1 LITIA
6 SRLDFRL
13 SLSRA
18 SLVVGG
24 WPVEGYAISIAL
36 AFVVFPFVALVALF
50 PYVAAQYRR
59 RGRLGFGQV
68 LLASA
73 FAIYAVGLVLLVNL
87 PIPSFSGDFCATK
100 ASHAQTHWGQTFDD
114 MRHWARGGKL
124 LLGNPAFEVRVFN
137 VALFVP
143 LGMFLRHLFGRGV
156 VVTVIIGFAVS
167 LAVELTQLTAVW
179 GLFPCSW
186 RTFDVDDLWSNTLG
200 ALVGA
205 LAAPVLRLV
214 PGQVD
219 AAPSVARPVTA
230 WRRLLGMACDGV
242 LVVVVG
248 QALMIAASLVE
259 YYLGDANFA
268 ASTERRLELLL
279 GWWVPG
285 GVLLVLLPL
294 VNGGRSPGQWAV
306 MLRPVPSSWVRR
318 VVQVAAGPVMLLAV
332 VDTVLVV
339 VLLVVNGVAAFFGDH
354 RGVSGSI
361 AGVRFADAR
370 DPEPY

>member
-1 LITIA
+1 M
-6 SRLDFRL
+6 
-13 SLSRA
+13 
-18 SLVVGG
+18 
-24 WPVEGYAISIAL
+24 EGYAISIAL

-59 RGRLGFGQV
+59 RGRLGFGQA
-68 LLASA
+68 LLASG
-73 FAIYAVGLVLLVNL
+73 FAVYVVGLVLLVNL
-87 PIPSFSGDFCATK
+87 PIPNFSGGFCATR
-100 ASHAQTHWGQTFDD
+100 ASHANLHWFQTFDD
-114 MRHWARGGKL
+114 MRHWARRDGGKL
-124 LLGNPAFEVRVFN
+124 MLGNPALEVRVLN

-156 VVTVIIGFAVS
+156 MMTVLIGFLVS
-167 LAVELTQLTAVW
+167 LAIELTQLTAVW

-186 RTFDVDDLWSNTLG
+186 RSFDVDDLWSNTLG

-219 AAPSVARPVTA
+219 KAPEVARPVTA

-242 LVVVVG
+242 LVVIIG
-248 QALMIAASLVE
+248 QGLLIAVSLAE
-259 YYLGDANFA
+259 YYLGDGSFA
-268 ASTERRLELLL
+268 DKTVHRLEPLL

-285 GVLLVLLPL
+285 GLLLVLVPL
-294 VNGGRSPGQWAV
+294 LNGGRSPGQWAV
-306 MLRPVPSSWVRR
+306 MLRPVPSSWWRR
-318 VVQVAAGPVMLLAV
+318 LVQVAAGPVLLLAV

-370 DPEPY
+370 DPEAAGRDAS